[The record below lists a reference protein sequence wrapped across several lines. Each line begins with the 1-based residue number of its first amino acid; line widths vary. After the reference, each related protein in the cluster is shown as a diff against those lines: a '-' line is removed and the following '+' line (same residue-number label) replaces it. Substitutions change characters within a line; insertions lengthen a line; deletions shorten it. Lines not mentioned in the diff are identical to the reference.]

1 MQRDR
6 SRVVPARQA
15 GRAGQVLDQDRLVL
29 ADEPGSELVQEIFP
43 AVTDPGV
50 DARDPEPMLTI
61 CRYLST
67 YCVELGEPERWGK
80 HLDREGNA
88 MRDTWT

>member
-1 MQRDR
+1 M
-6 SRVVPARQA
+6 RVDDVVAVVLVIASSSWLSEGRQ
-15 GRAGQVLDQDRLVL
+15 G
-29 ADEPGSELVQEIFP
+29 
-43 AVTDPGV
+43 T
-50 DARDPEPMLTI
+50 EPMLTI
-61 CRYLST
+61 CRYPST